1 MATPRLVLFDIDG
14 TLLFSA
20 GCGRAASR
28 LALPDVFGTAGELDE
43 MSFAGKTDWG
53 ILLEALAP
61 AGISAEQIG
70 ANMDRYNHALAHHM
84 QRIVAD
90 YPVRPCPGAP
100 DVVAA
105 LAQDPDVLIGLV
117 TGNVSQIVPIKL
129 RAAGYDPGVFKV
141 GAFGSEGWER
151 PMLPPLA
158 VARAKAYTGIDYAPN
173 HIVILGDTPGDIAC
187 AESIGA
193 RTIAVATGPFT
204 LAQLQAFRPDFVFES
219 MEDSAAVLRAIYA
232 DDTR

>member
-1 MATPRLVLFDIDG
+1 MSIPRLVLFDIDG
-14 TLLFSA
+14 TLLYSA

-43 MSFAGKTDWG
+43 TAFAGKTDWG

-61 AGISAEQIG
+61 AGITADEVR
-70 ANMDRYNHALAHHM
+70 ANMGRYNDALARHM
-84 QRIVAD
+84 RVIVAD
-90 YPVRPCPGAP
+90 YAVRPCPGAP

-105 LAQDPDVLIGLV
+105 LAQDPAVLIGLV

-129 RAAGYDPGVFKV
+129 SAAGYDPAVFRV

-158 VARAKAYTGIDYAPN
+158 VARAAALTGIDYAPE
-173 HIVILGDTPGDIAC
+173 HTVILGDTPGDIAC
-187 AESIGA
+187 AASIGA

-204 LAQLQAFRPDFVFES
+204 VEQLQPFAPDYLFDS
-219 MEDSAAVLRAIYA
+219 MADPAAVLHAIYA
-232 DDTR
+232 DSAG